1 MTSSPAR
8 EPSARSRE
16 PSARSREL
24 SFGVAFW
31 NCGVPGGKN
40 GAGLSDA
47 KRLDAVRRLFKDCS
61 VVLLNEHPSLRT
73 LIENDWLFEEAVRP
87 PTTKSKNAKPFR
99 EAAVAWSNRE
109 WSLVSRARSERCV
122 IVQLRSKRDPKRVV
136 RFGAYHA
143 PNNLA
148 TVDKLQRLQQ
158 TMEFFFGGATGGLV
172 FGADLNLPGGLIRH
186 YAEDMAATHG
196 VSFALWGEKREL
208 ALRKGRPFPID
219 WVFTH
224 DLALLEAR
232 DQLSPWPQNDHAA
245 IITRLQTR
253 PPASPPASPPAAA
266 PSPPAAGEASEPG
279 RVSEHRSNDERPVS
293 KAIAWARA
301 RARVRESPAA
311 PPAEQPKQDGD
322 RRELSVPA
330 LPAFYVAR
338 LPVHTLVANL
348 AKLLPGFFNRW

>member
-1 MTSSPAR
+1 MAR
-8 EPSARSRE
+8 ETRE
-16 PSARSREL
+16 REL

-61 VVLLNEHPSLRT
+61 VVLLNEHPSLRK
-73 LIENDWLFEEAVRP
+73 LVENDWLFEEAVRP
-87 PTTKSKNAKPFR
+87 GARGGKPFR

-109 WSLVSRARSERCV
+109 WSLVSHARSERCI
-122 IVQLRSKRDPKRVV
+122 IVQLRSKRDLKRVV

-158 TMEFFFGGATGGLV
+158 TMEFFFGGEAGGSAGGLV

-245 IITRLQTR
+245 VITRLQTR
-253 PPASPPASPPAAA
+253 PPAEPPASGARPPAPAAA
-266 PSPPAAGEASEPG
+266 PPAPAP
-279 RVSEHRSNDERPVS
+279 VSTPVPHRSNDERPVS
-293 KAIAWARA
+293 KAIAWARERA
-301 RARVRESPAA
+301 RARESPAER
-311 PPAEQPKQDGD
+311 PEPERPEQDGD
-322 RRELSVPA
+322 RREPSVPA
-330 LPAFYVAR
+330 LPALYVAR

-348 AKLLPGFFNRW
+348 GKLLPGFFNRW